1 VPQPAPPGK
10 VDVAP
15 GAGWPT
21 APTKTLTEKL
31 GRDKSS
37 CPVVEATVSQC
48 VEGLGV
54 AGCSRLATSRQKS
67 SETSRLSVAEGMAR
81 RMPSWSLRWRRLRA
95 PAAVSRGRG
104 SRCFVAV
111 PLPAVG
117 SLVQIGKDVIEAD
130 GAIRSLRADA
140 ALLDAA
146 ANSEHLALRPQER
159 ALAALFSADARETAA
174 AWQGW
179 VSGGPTARAIK
190 TSDQRDPPAR
200 EDSSWLGLV
209 GSAVSTAAETVQTV
223 GATSVGTLGV
233 AATAASK
240 DLVGMRRSPKNWRG
254 NSLRWRGWARCSAP
268 TLLPAPA
275 AGRNSKRRWFP
286 VQKPPASSKFTSWL
300 RCCHR
305 GNLRD
310 CCRGRSAMS
319 PWRGTQRG
327 RASASGRGELKP
339 QTAIYNDMN
348 SQLDYCHCCLL
359 KSERCMRGAGS

>member
-1 VPQPAPPGK
+1 
-10 VDVAP
+10 
-15 GAGWPT
+15 
-21 APTKTLTEKL
+21 
-31 GRDKSS
+31 
-37 CPVVEATVSQC
+37 VSQC

-81 RMPSWSLRWRRLRA
+81 RMPSWSLPWHCLRA
-95 PAAVSRGRG
+95 PAAVFRGRG

-240 DLVGMRRSPKNWRG
+240 DLVGMETFAKE
-254 NSLRWRGWARCSAP
+254 LARQQLTLAWLGSMLSAHAAAGTGSGEELQEALVSRAKASGILKIHVVAEVLP
-268 TLLPAPA
+268 PGQPQGLLPREERYVSVA
-275 AGRNSKRRWFP
+275 W
-286 VQKPPASSKFTSWL
+286 
-300 RCCHR
+300 
-305 GNLRD
+305 D
-310 CCRGRSAMS
+310 
-319 PWRGTQRG
+319 
-327 RASASGRGELKP
+327 
-339 QTAIYNDMN
+339 TAWP
-348 SQLDYCHCCLL
+348 
-359 KSERCMRGAGS
+359 SERVGSW